1 MGLLTWCVLTYTAC
15 LWGLAAPCMHA
26 CIVDDAFED
35 PSRFVHTFPH
45 ICRLTIR
52 FSRRLESFSHTPLR
66 RIRYSAWRPVVVGA
80 AGGLPS
86 AVVRLTVSRGLQP
99 SLLRI
104 ITRPTAA
111 GARRPLTAG
120 PVAIFLIF
128 IALLSAFVRGMVR
141 KVANNV
147 RGCSCCHGFG
157 VQRCR
162 LCEGR
167 GVVGWEGKWE
177 HYEPCPSCLGKRFT
191 RCDSCGG
198 FVQKPIF
205 KHCSTVIRLDLDAP
219 SSHDAAPAPAGAPQ
233 PFRFVFMDD

>member
-1 MGLLTWCVLTYTAC
+1 MLYTRVLGVRSCALLHAVLHRCTSTTHGVQ
-15 LWGLAAPCMHA
+15 LCMA
-26 CIVDDAFED
+26 IPYA
-35 PSRFVHTFPH
+35 HTVIHRHRSEGFPH
-45 ICRLTIR
+45 TL
-52 FSRRLESFSHTPLR
+52 LR
-66 RIRYSAWRPVVVGA
+66 RVRHATQRRPVVAA

-86 AVVRLTVSRGLQP
+86 AVVRFTVTRGIQP

-120 PVAIFLIF
+120 PVAVFLIF
-128 IALLSAFVRGMVR
+128 LALLSAFVRGMVR

-147 RGCSCCHGFG
+147 RGCNCCHGFG

-177 HYEPCPSCLGKRFT
+177 HFEPCPSCLGKRFT

-205 KHCSTVIRLDLDAP
+205 KHCSTVIRLDVDAP
-219 SSHDAAPAPAGAPQ
+219 SSPEAAPAGAPQ